1 RAPKARG
8 EVDGLG
14 LDLEGGGLVIRREIA
29 AEGRSRAWVNGSP
42 TTAGV
47 LAELGALLVD
57 LHGQH
62 DSPHVVRADIQRDL
76 LDAFGEAMPERA
88 ALAALVDELHAA
100 EAGERE

>member
-1 RAPKARG
+1 VVEGVFEDIAPALRPAI
-8 EVDGLG
+8 EAMG
-14 LDLEGGGLVIRREIA
+14 LDLEDQRLVVRREIA

-62 DSPHVVRADIQRDL
+62 DSQSLLRGDIQRDL
-76 LDAFGEAMPERA
+76 LDAFGEALPERA
-88 ALAALVDELHAA
+88 AVAS
-100 EAGERE
+100 AG